1 MAERSNAPVSRSGI
15 RKDARVRIPLLAL
28 LIIKLLKDGL
38 KEHTIL
44 SINKKYKDANNLH
57 TSAKACGV

>member
-28 LIIKLLKDGL
+28 LIIKNIDDLSNLTPSLTLQDCVVGL
-38 KEHTIL
+38 Q
-44 SINKKYKDANNLH
+44 S
-57 TSAKACGV
+57 SPSS